1 MDNCVSFSL
10 YIRHSPETE
19 VNVRSTFVLCEKN
32 PKYSQ
37 LADKTYLNL
46 KFIYIQTKVFFRF
59 SKISIFGIFLGL
71 KTWKMG

>member
-1 MDNCVSFSL
+1 MDDCVSFSL

-19 VNVRSTFVLCEKN
+19 VNVRSPLVLSKKN

-46 KFIYIQTKVFFRF
+46 KYIYIRTNGF
-59 SKISIFGIFLGL
+59 SDFLNFLFWPKTLKRGL
-71 KTWKMG
+71 ILA